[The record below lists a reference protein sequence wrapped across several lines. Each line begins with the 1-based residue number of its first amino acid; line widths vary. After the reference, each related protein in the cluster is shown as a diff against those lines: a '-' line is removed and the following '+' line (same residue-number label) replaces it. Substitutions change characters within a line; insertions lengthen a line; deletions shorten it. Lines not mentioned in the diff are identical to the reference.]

1 MKCSE
6 SEEDCQV
13 LSESLPLWLCLLQGF
28 LREKC
33 FIATVVE
40 TFKAAFIL
48 LPAGEY
54 FSFFYS
60 KTCLQ
65 VSIFKTPLERFI
77 AYCSVSTI
85 HY

>member
-48 LPAGEY
+48 LPQENF
-54 FSFFYS
+54 FSFFLTA
-60 KTCLQ
+60 K
-65 VSIFKTPLERFI
+65 R
-77 AYCSVSTI
+77 AYKFPFLRTL
-85 HY
+85 